1 MAESA
6 SIKTSDTFNLLAES
20 VLGIDTSHAAND
32 SLRQVLLEMIT
43 LHELH
48 QFLLIIGLIVKIV
61 QTVVMLYA
69 YLYLR
74 YYFTI

>member
-6 SIKTSDTFNLLAES
+6 SIKTSDTFNLLTEP
-20 VLGIDTSHAAND
+20 VLSIDTSHTAD
-32 SLRQVLLEMIT
+32 DCLRQMLLEMIP

-48 QFLLIIGLIVKIV
+48 QFLLVIGLIVKIV

-69 YLYLR
+69 YL
-74 YYFTI
+74 